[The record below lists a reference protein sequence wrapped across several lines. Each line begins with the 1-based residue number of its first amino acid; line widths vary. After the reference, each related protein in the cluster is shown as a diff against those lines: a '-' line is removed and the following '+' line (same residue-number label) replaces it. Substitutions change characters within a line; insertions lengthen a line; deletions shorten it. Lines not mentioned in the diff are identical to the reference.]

1 MTRRYTISASIVA
14 AAAAGA
20 GVALFSTGAVHSVAA
35 TTFKKLPIGQQTLIA
50 SRQGITAI
58 NRSNAIAGRLGGTV
72 VQDIAAVAFVP
83 REGSREG
90 LNGNGVLAG
99 ATNSLY
105 APLALP
111 EGAKVTAVTL
121 RTRDNDANLNVAARV
136 QRRALA
142 GAYSPTAGLTTVGA
156 VSSSGAAD
164 QIRSFATKITA
175 NNTVAN
181 AQSTL
186 YVELILP
193 SEVNDN
199 LQPLS
204 VQIQYRQAA
213 IKYKKVKLP

>member
-20 GVALFSTGAVHSVAA
+20 GVALFSTGAVNSVAA
-35 TTFKKLPIGQQTLIA
+35 TTFKQLPVKTQVLIA
-50 SRQGITAI
+50 DRHAITAI
-58 NRSNAIAGRLGGTV
+58 NRSNGIAGRLGGTV
-72 VQDIAAVAFVP
+72 IQDIAAVAFVP
-83 REGSREG
+83 REGTRAG
-90 LNGNGVLAG
+90 INGNGVLAG
-99 ATNSLY
+99 ATGSLF

-111 EGAKVTAVTL
+111 EGSTVTAITL
-121 RTRDNDANLNVAARV
+121 RVRDNDANLNVAARV
-136 QRRALA
+136 QRRAIA

-164 QIRSFATKITA
+164 TIRSFATKITA

-193 SEVNDN
+193 DEVNTN

-204 VQIQYRQAA
+204 VQIQYKNAPV
-213 IKYKKVKLP
+213 KYKKVKLP